1 MRVFF
6 PYFIIYTTSNNLEI
20 EKFAAKLL
28 SVWLIPIPKSDY
40 FIAIISFAP
49 SPTIP
54 TFSLVRPNIFYILD
68 WFCHFRLICYFNYL
82 IMPALDYGVILAN
95 IFILSTNGGFKEIKL
110 LSTAI
115 AINWLLKS
123 NLDI

>member
-40 FIAIISFAP
+40 LIAIISFAP

-54 TFSLVRPNIFYILD
+54 TFSLVRPNIFYTVD
-68 WFCHFRLICYFNYL
+68 
-82 IMPALDYGVILAN
+82 
-95 IFILSTNGGFKEIKL
+95 
-110 LSTAI
+110 
-115 AINWLLKS
+115 
-123 NLDI
+123 